1 MDGDKT
7 APSVDRSDGETKAD
21 RTAMIAEILKQRV
34 MVMDGAMG
42 TMIQRLGLDEAAFR
56 GAEFADHDKPL
67 QGDNDLL
74 NLTRPDVVLDIHK
87 CYLEAGADFVETNTF
102 SSTSVAQTEYGL
114 SHLTYRLNVEGA
126 RLAREAC
133 RLVEDATGSPRFACG
148 ALGPT
153 SRTLSIS
160 PYVDRPEE
168 RNITFDQLSAAYEE
182 QVRGLV
188 DGGVDVLLVE
198 TVFDTA
204 NCKAA
209 LFAIQQH
216 FEATGRRL
224 PVFIS
229 GTIVDKSGRNLSGQT
244 CEAFIVSI
252 SHAKPLCV
260 GLNCALGAKEM
271 RPYLKDL
278 SVFTDA
284 YVLCYPNAGLETM
297 IVTSETLFVNIG
309 ERCNIAGSRKF
320 AELIRQDKYQVPIC
334 IDSSNFDVILA
345 GLKCVQG
352 KGIVNSISLKEG
364 KDEFVKQA
372 LAIKKFGAAVVVMAF
387 DEIGQGLD
395 AYIEQDVEEA
405 RNMKDVYPRTLHI
418 IEGPLMTAPHCCEDR
433 TLLSVPRDLRS
444 GCLEKCCRVKPKFLG
459 TKVFDDVSIEQL
471 VPYIDWK
478 PFFDVWQLKGKYPN
492 QRYPKIFD
500 DPEVGDEAKR
510 LFEEADRML
519 ADIVREKLLQARGIV
534 GFYPACNVG
543 DDISLFADDA
553 IPRRESIG
561 TLFGLRQQHG
571 SHICSVVPPHLRHR
585 YEEGGSA
592 APRPLV
598 FGKYRLSL
606 CLIPIG
612 FLGIV
617 GVAFF
622 SATRDAR
629 PPSTVGNTTELGTAS
644 TNAAELEP
652 ILPGRLFPRVRHIA
666 RSWSFDASRTSAS
679 TASSD
684 GSPTS
689 DAPNVSWAAHVPRKP
704 IWCFFD
710 SKDFA
715 YTVSSLPL
723 ELCSAVVFCCLDLSR
738 EGDSVAVLA
747 TDEERYREIAER
759 RKAYPWVRLLV
770 GVGGPQAIEDGFRV
784 LSSPNVT
791 NMTVVRLCRS
801 LHKFAQRLGAE
812 GAVFHAPRGTGGSY
826 HQFIVQP
833 WFEWLQ
839 RKPLSV
845 ATKSLLSM
853 SLAPLRY
860 AMPPAHEDRSCF
872 LGETTTR
879 PQKVHFTQVCLKL
892 PDIAVEEPRPRTSC
906 RVYHDKHDCYL
917 AFSSKALNTI
927 DEVVNRHF
935 QNGLAVVDLNFDDYL
950 GVCGERHRLFN
961 ALYNII
967 DAS

>member
-1 MDGDKT
+1 M
-7 APSVDRSDGETKAD
+7 AD
-21 RTAMIAEILKQRV
+21 EEQR
-34 MVMDGAMG
+34 
-42 TMIQRLGLDEAAFR
+42 LDEAPSKR
-56 GAEFADHDKPL
+56 ERRIRFADEPAP
-67 QGDNDLL
+67 GDGDP
-74 NLTRPDVVLDIHK
+74 RSI
-87 CYLEAGADFVETNTF
+87 G
-102 SSTSVAQTEYGL
+102 
-114 SHLTYRLNVEGA
+114 
-126 RLAREAC
+126 
-133 RLVEDATGSPRFACG
+133 RLV
-148 ALGPT
+148 
-153 SRTLSIS
+153 
-160 PYVDRPEE
+160 
-168 RNITFDQLSAAYEE
+168 
-182 QVRGLV
+182 
-188 DGGVDVLLVE
+188 
-198 TVFDTA
+198 
-204 NCKAA
+204 
-209 LFAIQQH
+209 
-216 FEATGRRL
+216 
-224 PVFIS
+224 
-229 GTIVDKSGRNLSGQT
+229 
-244 CEAFIVSI
+244 
-252 SHAKPLCV
+252 
-260 GLNCALGAKEM
+260 
-271 RPYLKDL
+271 
-278 SVFTDA
+278 
-284 YVLCYPNAGLETM
+284 
-297 IVTSETLFVNIG
+297 
-309 ERCNIAGSRKF
+309 
-320 AELIRQDKYQVPIC
+320 
-334 IDSSNFDVILA
+334 
-345 GLKCVQG
+345 
-352 KGIVNSISLKEG
+352 
-364 KDEFVKQA
+364 
-372 LAIKKFGAAVVVMAF
+372 
-387 DEIGQGLD
+387 
-395 AYIEQDVEEA
+395 
-405 RNMKDVYPRTLHI
+405 
-418 IEGPLMTAPHCCEDR
+418 
-433 TLLSVPRDLRS
+433 
-444 GCLEKCCRVKPKFLG
+444 
-459 TKVFDDVSIEQL
+459 
-471 VPYIDWK
+471 
-478 PFFDVWQLKGKYPN
+478 
-492 QRYPKIFD
+492 
-500 DPEVGDEAKR
+500 
-510 LFEEADRML
+510 
-519 ADIVREKLLQARGIV
+519 
-534 GFYPACNVG
+534 
-543 DDISLFADDA
+543 
-553 IPRRESIG
+553 
-561 TLFGLRQQHG
+561 
-571 SHICSVVPPHLRHR
+571 VVPPHLRHR

-759 RKAYPWVRLLV
+759 RRAYPWVRLLV

-826 HQFIVQP
+826 HQFIVNLNECLGAFDIEVSVVIPQDAIDDKVFWKYEAYYRLLKNVVVWGHMPDMSRASCAYDANAFQP